1 MKLTGAL
8 ALVFTAAMGV
18 VTLASSPAPQG
29 PPRVQPLFG
38 VGANDTA
45 PVAAPD
51 QAAPFFD
58 DTVVQEIRLTINTKD
73 WTTLRE
79 NYLSN
84 EYYPCD
90 FRWNGQVVRNVGI
103 RSRGNGSR
111 SGIKPGLRVD
121 FDRYQSN
128 QKFLGLKSFVLRNN
142 TQDQTN
148 LRERVSMLLFKRMGA
163 LAPREAH
170 VRLYVNDRYAGLYTI
185 VESLDK
191 TFLTKNLGE
200 DQGYL
205 YKYDYPVDGTPY
217 YFEDR
222 GDDGAAYVPL
232 PFKPE
237 TNESNP
243 RPEFIAR
250 WVAAVNRSSVAAFQ
264 SAVSEFVDFSQFL
277 RHVAVEVFLGDYDGF
292 IGNWGINNF
301 YMYRADNQSRFLLM
315 PWDKSE
321 AMRAPADSSIF
332 HNLNDVPEPNRNR
345 LMIRML
351 QYPELYNLYLDTLV
365 TVAASA
371 SEPTEA
377 DPRGWLER
385 EIEREYLQIREAA
398 LTDTDKPFTN
408 EEFEAQVQA
417 LLAFAR
423 ERAAQIAAQVAASR
437 R

>member
-1 MKLTGAL
+1 MTTRAAL
-8 ALVFTAAMGV
+8 ALAFAAALALAAPTPSGAQGV
-18 VTLASSPAPQG
+18 
-29 PPRVQPLFG
+29 PRVQPLFG
-38 VGANDTA
+38 VGAANEPPA
-45 PVAAPD
+45 QAPD

-58 DTVVQEIRLTINTKD
+58 DSVVQEIRLTINSKD
-73 WTTLRE
+73 WATLRE

-121 FDRYQSN
+121 FDRYQTT

-148 LRERVSMLLFKRMGA
+148 VRERVSMQLFRRMGA
-163 LAPREAH
+163 PAPREAH

-222 GDDGAAYVPL
+222 GDDAAAYVPL
-232 PFKPE
+232 PFNPE
-237 TNESNP
+237 TNESSP
-243 RPEFIAR
+243 RPEFIVR

-264 SAVSEFVDFSQFL
+264 SAVSEFVDFGQFL

-301 YMYRADNQSRFLLM
+301 YMYRADNQSRFVLM

-321 AMRAPADSSIF
+321 AMRAPSDSSIF
-332 HNLNDVPEPNRNR
+332 HNLSDVPEAQRNR
-345 LMIRML
+345 LMIGMM
-351 QYPELYNLYLDTLV
+351 QYPELYNLYLDTLLA
-365 TVAASA
+365 VAASA
-371 SEPTEA
+371 SEPGEA
-377 DPRGWLER
+377 DGRGWLER

-398 LTDTDKPFTN
+398 IADTDKPFTN
-408 EEFEAQVQA
+408 DEFEAQVQG

-423 ERAAQIAAQVAASR
+423 ERAAQVAAQVSASR